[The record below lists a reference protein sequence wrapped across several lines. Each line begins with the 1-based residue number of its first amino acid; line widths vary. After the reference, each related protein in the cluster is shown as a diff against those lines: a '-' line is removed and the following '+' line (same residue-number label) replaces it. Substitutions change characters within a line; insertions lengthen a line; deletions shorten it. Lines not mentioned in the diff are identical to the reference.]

1 MVGSFSES
9 VAETDEKAQRFS
21 YWVTFKKGE
30 DRKPSKAACRSF
42 KATTPLM
49 LQGIQNLPGSI

>member
-9 VAETDEKAQRFS
+9 VAQTDEKAQRRS
-21 YWVTFKKGE
+21 YWIAFKKGE
-30 DRKPSKAACRSF
+30 DRKHSKAACLSF
-42 KATTPLM
+42 KATAPLM